1 MNDSISIIVPV
12 YNVERYLEK
21 CISSILEIK
30 KIDFELLLINDGST
44 DSSGKICDFY
54 AKEQS
59 NIRVFHVSNGGV
71 SKARNLGIKEAS
83 KNHITF
89 VDADDW
95 IDANAFENLFI
106 KYIASDSDLMITS
119 LYRFSN
125 GKIIKESLQ
134 YGSSRLLS
142 KSEKLDFFQYRIASS
157 YNFMSSVYRSFYR
170 KDLVSSIKFNE
181 SLKFHEDAVFFIEAA
196 YKAKNVMIDNEGFYF
211 YRYNQNSVSLNKS
224 INSVEPRLFLRSFLE
239 QFSQD
244 NNIDLSFALACRQ
257 CKIYTKQMNQIASE
271 TKSWLL
277 LWKRLKK
284 IHDSIPDNEINI
296 WKTDFFGKSFFLYVI
311 LMRLN
316 LRRFAY
322 LYLFLRF
329 LLF

>member
-1 MNDSISIIVPV
+1 MES
-12 YNVERYLEK
+12 
-21 CISSILEIK
+21 
-30 KIDFELLLINDGST
+30 
-44 DSSGKICDFY
+44 
-54 AKEQS
+54 
-59 NIRVFHVSNGGV
+59 V

-224 INSVEPRLFLRSFLE
+224 INSVEPRLFLGLFR

-277 LWKRLKK
+277 LWKRLK
-284 IHDSIPDNEINI
+284 N
-296 WKTDFFGKSFFLYVI
+296 T
-311 LMRLN
+311 
-316 LRRFAY
+316 
-322 LYLFLRF
+322 
-329 LLF
+329 